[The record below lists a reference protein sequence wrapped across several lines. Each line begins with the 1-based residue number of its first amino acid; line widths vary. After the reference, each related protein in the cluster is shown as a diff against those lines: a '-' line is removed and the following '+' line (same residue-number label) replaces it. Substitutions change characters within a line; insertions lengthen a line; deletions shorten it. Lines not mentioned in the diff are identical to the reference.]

1 MRWILLKDLQILR
14 RSPLLMVLLV
24 AYSASIA
31 LMIGAATRE
40 NPDKPRVA
48 FLNQVKPQD
57 DEFTVAGQR
66 LKASSYADQLFESV
80 TPVTVSDRAEAERKV
95 RRGDVVAA
103 IIVPADTTARLR
115 AALALAGDQPPPT
128 LKVIYS
134 GADPIQTRAVE
145 ATIKGRLADANQA
158 ISEQLTKAA
167 AKDLDVL
174 LRGGGFGL
182 FDDDLDVLGLE
193 RSEQILAKAIADLS
207 ADSKQRGELERVRR
221 FAQMAVENLDLAGPV
236 LKSVGEPLKLD
247 RQVVNARST
256 PDDRYYVAV
265 ALTLSALFVALLL
278 GAGMLAL
285 EREEH
290 TYARLA
296 RGLVSP
302 FELIAAKITLAALMA
317 FAVTALMSACV
328 ALFVSLSLGSAPL
341 WLAAIA
347 IACVAFGTAG
357 VALGAVA
364 PDVRAASLL
373 GVLIALPMAFIAL
386 IPPSAVTAE
395 LGDLIRVV
403 SAPFPFR
410 PALKAVDGAL
420 SGGTVTTP
428 VVHLLI
434 LIGLYGMVA
443 RFAARRL
450 R

>member
-14 RSPLLMVLLV
+14 RSPLLLILLV

-31 LMIGAATRE
+31 VMIGAATRD
-40 NPDKPRVA
+40 NANKPKVA
-48 FLNQVKPQD
+48 FLNEIKPQD

-80 TPVTVSDRAEAERKV
+80 TPVEVSSRAEARQKV
-95 RRGDVVAA
+95 RDGDVLAA
-103 IIVPADTTARLR
+103 IIVPADTTDRLK
-115 AALALAGDQPPPT
+115 AALALSGDKPPPT
-128 LKVIYS
+128 LGVIYN
-134 GADPIQTRAVE
+134 GADPIQARALE
-145 ATIKGRLADANQA
+145 TTIKGRLADANQA

-167 AKDLDVL
+167 ARDLEVL

-182 FDDDLDVLGLE
+182 LDKDYDVLGLE
-193 RSEQILAKAIADLS
+193 RSEEILAEAIADLP
-207 ADSKQRGELERVRR
+207 ADSGQRAGLERVRR
-221 FAQMAVENLDLAGPV
+221 FAHLAVENLDFAGPV
-236 LKSVGEPLKLD
+236 LKSVGEPLQTNT
-247 RQVVNARST
+247 QVINARGT
-256 PDDRYYVAV
+256 PDDQYYVAV

-290 TYARLA
+290 TYARLS

-302 FELIAAKITLAALMA
+302 FELISAKIALGAVMA
-317 FAVTALMSACV
+317 FAVAV
-328 ALFVSLSLGSAPL
+328 AMAAAIGLFVSLSLGSAPL
-341 WLAAIA
+341 WLATIA
-347 IACVAFGTAG
+347 LACLAFGAAG

-373 GVLIALPMAFIAL
+373 GVLVALPMAFIAL
-386 IPPSAVTAE
+386 IPPSAVSPE
-395 LGDLIRVV
+395 LGDVIKIV

-420 SGGTVTTP
+420 SGGTVTMP

-434 LIGLYGMVA
+434 LIGVYATIA
-443 RFAARRL
+443 RSAAKRL